1 MVNRTSENP
10 GYIYISAVAF
20 GIARITTI
28 VTHNLGVWR
37 WKAYYLNATGAV
49 GGDIGGADVGSGN
62 IGGGGVVGENTH
74 EYPY

>member
-1 MVNRTSENP
+1 V
-10 GYIYISAVAF
+10 
-20 GIARITTI
+20 TI

-49 GGDIGGADVGSGN
+49 GGDISGADVGSGN